1 MLIPLQGT
9 FPGWPAAPQRGV
21 VDFLVVLIVIPVVIC
36 GVIGLL
42 AMGGSLARRGKS
54 GTVRHKDPVWIG
66 RTASAKAI
74 TADAGTHETGGSSVR
89 W

>member
-9 FPGWPAAPQRGV
+9 FPGWPAAPQRGI

-36 GVIGLL
+36 AVIGLL
-42 AMGGSLARRGKS
+42 AMGGSLARRGKTAS
-54 GTVRHKDPVWIG
+54 VRHKDPVWIG
-66 RTASAKAI
+66 TTASSKAI
-74 TADAGTHETGGSSVR
+74 TADAGQNETGGSSVR